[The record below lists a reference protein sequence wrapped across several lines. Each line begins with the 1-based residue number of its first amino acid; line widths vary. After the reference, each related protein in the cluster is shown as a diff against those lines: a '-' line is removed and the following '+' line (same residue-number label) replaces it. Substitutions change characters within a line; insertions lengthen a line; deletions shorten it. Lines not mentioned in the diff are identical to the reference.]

1 MVNETKNTMR
11 AMMLLVQITASA
23 RSDGKIHSS
32 IALLDI
38 NANVSDRYSAA
49 SSCDKK
55 IRDSSDCWILLP
67 MLLLTTMLLVP
78 SSEL

>member
-1 MVNETKNTMR
+1 MR

-49 SSCDKK
+49 SSGDKK
-55 IRDSSDCWILLP
+55 IREIHRTAGYCFQCYY
-67 MLLLTTMLLVP
+67 
-78 SSEL
+78 